1 MWWNEADLAS
11 LYRDLAGLWEQLA
24 DARDLLTREN
34 LIVAIGLLEVKIS
47 NARDASGYAGRSHI
61 IAF

>member
-1 MWWNEADLAS
+1 MWNEADLAS
-11 LYRDLAGLWEQLA
+11 LYRDLASLWGQLA
-24 DARDLLTREN
+24 DAHDPLTREN
-34 LIVAIGLLEVKIS
+34 LIVAIGLLEARIS

>member
-1 MWWNEADLAS
+1 MWIEIDLAS
-11 LYRDLAGLWEQLA
+11 LYRDLASLWEQLA
-24 DARDLLTREN
+24 DAHDPLTREN
-34 LIVAIGLLEVKIS
+34 PIVAIGLLEAKIS

>member
-1 MWWNEADLAS
+1 MWNESDLAS
-11 LYRDLAGLWEQLA
+11 LNRDLADLWDRLT
-24 DARDLLTREN
+24 DAHDPLTREN
-34 LIVAIGLLEVKIS
+34 LIIAIGLLEAKIS